1 MKGTM
6 ELSIQIMLFII
17 NLQETELPS
26 AGTSATPRPG
36 QGNSP
41 VKWVLFS
48 IDTHLSQQFPH

>member
-6 ELSIQIMLFII
+6 ELSILIILFII
-17 NLQETELPS
+17 NWQETELPS

-41 VKWVLFS
+41 VKRVLFS
-48 IDTHLSQQFPH
+48 IDTHLSQKFPV

>member
-6 ELSIQIMLFII
+6 KLSIQIMIFII
-17 NLQETELPS
+17 NWQETELPS

-41 VKWVLFS
+41 VERVLFS
-48 IDTHLSQQFPH
+48 IDTHLSQKFPV